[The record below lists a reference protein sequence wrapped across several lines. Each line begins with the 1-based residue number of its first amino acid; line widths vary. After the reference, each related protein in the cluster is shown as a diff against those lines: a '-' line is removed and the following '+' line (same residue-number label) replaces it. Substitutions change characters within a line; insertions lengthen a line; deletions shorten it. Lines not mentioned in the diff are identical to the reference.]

1 MAHLAADLRYAW
13 RSLRQ
18 APVFTAVAVLSIA
31 LGIGANAAIFTLVDQ
46 VLLRLLPVTDPA
58 RMVLLKGPTGDQH
71 YGSNYGDDTLSYPM
85 YEDIRDHNDVFDG
98 MFCRYPLAVQIGF
111 NGSTERANGEL
122 VSGSYFPV
130 LGVGAAAGR
139 VFGPEDDRVAGGH
152 PLAVLSYGYWT
163 SRFLRDPSI
172 IGKAL
177 LINNQMLTVIGV
189 AQEGFAG
196 LDVGETTQVFVP
208 VMMKAQMTPV
218 YLRDSIGSRRSRW
231 VNVFGRLKS
240 NVTAEQAQA
249 HLRPFFHTLLEME
262 VKEPAFARASAYT
275 KTRFLQGQLSV
286 LSGAQGKSRLRGGLR
301 KPLWVLMG
309 LVGGVLLIACANVAG
324 LLVAR
329 AAARQREVAI
339 RLALGASRARIVQQM
354 LVESLL
360 IAFAGS
366 AAGLALAMGATG
378 PLLTLLVPAEQQV
391 AVTAAMDFRLLAFA
405 FGATLLTGVLFGLV
419 PALQAARPRL
429 ATTLK
434 DQAGSVA
441 GGGALRLRKALV
453 VAQVALSLLLL
464 IGAGLFI
471 RSVQRL
477 MTVDLGFRAAQLVS
491 FSVDPTLNGYS
502 RAHRRELHHALLDR
516 LQATPGVDSVALS
529 AIGPLGA
536 GGWDNWITVEGYKTA
551 ESETIDPYFNAVSP
565 GYFPTLGIPLI
576 AGRDFEARDLPPVN
590 PRPGEPAER
599 VAIVSETFAKKYLGG
614 TAHAIGRHIGLGKDP
629 GTPTPIEIIGVSK
642 DARIIKVRE
651 EPPLLVFLP
660 SGDAAGTI
668 LIRTR
673 LDPAQI
679 LPTLRG
685 VVHAIDPNLP
695 IFATRTMEGMIQQST
710 RNERLMANLSA
721 VFGTLAT
728 LLATVGLYGVL
739 AYTVTRRTRE
749 IGIRMALGALRSHV
763 SWLVLREVVLLA
775 AAGMA
780 IALPTAWWLGRFVE
794 SQLYDVAAMDPAAI
808 MAAMTG
814 LAAVALLAG
823 LVPTLRATRIN
834 PVRALRQ
841 D

>member
-1 MAHLAADLRYAW
+1 MTHLAADLRYAW

-18 APVFTAVAVLSIA
+18 APVFTTVAVLSIA
-31 LGIGANAAIFTLVDQ
+31 LGIGANAAIFTLVDR
-46 VLLRLLPVTDPA
+46 VLLRLLPVKDPA
-58 RMVLLKGPTGDQH
+58 QIVLLKGPSGDQH
-71 YGSNYGDDTLSYPM
+71 YGSNYGDDMLSFPL
-85 YEDIRDHNDVFDG
+85 YEDVRDHNDLFDG
-98 MFCRYPLAVQIGF
+98 MFCRFPLALQIGF
-111 NGSTERANGEL
+111 DGGTERANGEI

-139 VFGPEDDRVAGGH
+139 VFGPEDDRVAGAP

-177 LINNQMLTVIGV
+177 RINNQLLTVIGV

-196 LDVGETTQVFVP
+196 LDIGQTTHVFVP
-208 VMMKAQMTPV
+208 VMLKAQMTPV
-218 YLRDSIGSRRSRW
+218 YLRGNVDSRRTRW
-231 VNVFGRLKS
+231 VNVFGRLKPGI
-240 NVTAEQAQA
+240 TAEQAQA
-249 HLRPFFHTLLEME
+249 RLQPFFHSLLEME

-275 KTRFLQGQLSV
+275 RTQFLQGQLRV
-286 LSGAQGKSRLRGGLR
+286 LSGAQGWSRLRGGLR
-301 KPLWVLMG
+301 KPLWVLMA
-309 LVGGVLLIACANVAG
+309 LVGGVLLIACANVAN

-329 AAARQREVAI
+329 AAARQREIAI
-339 RLALGASRARIVQQM
+339 RLALGAGRAHIVQQV

-360 IAFAGS
+360 IAFIGG
-366 AAGLALAMGATG
+366 AAGLALAMGTTG
-378 PLLTLLVPAEQQV
+378 PLLALLVPAEQQV
-391 AVTAAMDFRLLAFA
+391 AVTASLDLRLIAFA
-405 FGATLLTGVLFGLV
+405 FGATALTGVLFGLV
-419 PALQAARPRL
+419 PALQSARPRL
-429 ATTLK
+429 ASTLK

-477 MTVDLGFRAAQLVS
+477 MTVDLGFRAEQLVS
-491 FSVDPTLNGYS
+491 FAVDPTLNGYS
-502 RAHRRELHHALLDR
+502 AARGRELYQALRDR
-516 LQATPGVDSVALS
+516 LQATPGVDSVAFS
-529 AIGPLGA
+529 AINLLGS

-551 ESETIDPYFNAVSP
+551 ENETIDSYFNAVSP
-565 GYFPTLGIPLI
+565 GYFETLGIPLI

-590 PRPGEPAER
+590 PRPGEPDTR
-599 VAIVSETFAKKYLGG
+599 VAIVSETFARRYFAGG
-614 TAHAIGRHIGLGKDP
+614 QAVGRHIGLGKDP

-642 DARIIKVRE
+642 DARVLKVRE

-660 SGDAAGTI
+660 NGGAAGTI

-685 VVHAIDPNLP
+685 VVRAIDPNLP
-695 IFATRTMEGMIQQST
+695 VFATRTVEGMIQQST
-710 RNERLMANLSA
+710 RNERLMASLSA

-749 IGIRMALGALRSHV
+749 IGIRMALGALRGHV

-775 AAGMA
+775 AAGMV
-780 IALPTAWWLGRFVE
+780 IALPAAWWLGRFVE
-794 SQLYDVAAMDPAAI
+794 SQLYDVAAMDPIAI
-808 MAAMTG
+808 AAAMTG

-823 LVPTLRATRIN
+823 LVPTLRAMRIN
-834 PVRALRQ
+834 PIRALRQ

>member
-1 MAHLAADLRYAW
+1 MAHFAADLRYAW

-18 APVFTAVAVLSIA
+18 SPVFTAVAVLSIA

-46 VLLRLLPVTDPA
+46 VLLRLLPVKDPA
-58 RMVLLKGPTGDQH
+58 RMVLLKGPSGAEH
-71 YGSNYGDDTLSYPM
+71 YGSNYGDDTLSYQM

-98 MFCRYPLAVQIGF
+98 TFCRYPLAVQIGF
-111 NGSTERANGEL
+111 NGGTERASGEL

-152 PLAVLSYGYWT
+152 SLAVLSYGYWT

-177 LINNQMLTVIGV
+177 LVNDQLLTVIGV

-196 LDVGETTQVFVP
+196 LDVGQTTQVFVP

-218 YLRDSIGSRRSRW
+218 YLRPHIDSRRSRW

-240 NVTAEQAQA
+240 GVTADQAQA
-249 HLRPFFHTLLEME
+249 HLQPFFHSLLEME

-275 KTRFLQGQLSV
+275 KTQFLQGQLNV
-286 LSGAQGKSRLRGGLR
+286 LSGAQGWSRLRSGLR

-309 LVGGVLLIACANVAG
+309 LVAGVLLIACANVAN

-329 AAARQREVAI
+329 AAARQREIAI
-339 RLALGASRARIVQQM
+339 RLALGATRAHIVQQM

-360 IAFAGS
+360 IAFVGG
-366 AAGLALAMGATG
+366 AAGLALAMAATA
-378 PLLTLLVPAEQQV
+378 PLLALLVPAEQQV
-391 AVTAAMDFRLLAFA
+391 AVTGSMDLRLIAFA
-405 FGATLLTGVLFGLV
+405 FGATVFTGVLFGLL

-477 MTVDLGFRAAQLVS
+477 MTVDLGFRAQHLVS
-491 FSVDPTLNGYS
+491 FSVDPTLNGYG
-502 RAHRRELHHALLDR
+502 RARGRELHQALLDR
-516 LQATPGVDSVALS
+516 LQATPGVDSMAFS
-529 AIGPLGA
+529 AIGLLGS
-536 GGWDNWITVEGYKTA
+536 GGWDNWVTVEGYKSA
-551 ESETIDPYFNAVSP
+551 ESETIDPHFDAVSP
-565 GYFPTLGIPLI
+565 GYFATLGIPLI
-576 AGRDFEARDLPPVN
+576 AGRDFEARDIPAN
-590 PRPGEPAER
+590 RRPGDPESR
-599 VAIVSETFAKKYLGG
+599 VAIVSEAFARKYFAGS
-614 TAHAIGRHIGLGKDP
+614 AQAIGRHIGLGKDP

-651 EPPLLVFLP
+651 EPPFHVFLP
-660 SGDAAGTI
+660 SGDAGGTV

-679 LPTLRG
+679 LPTLRS
-685 VVHAIDPNLP
+685 VVHDIDPNLP
-695 IFATRTMEGMIQQST
+695 MFATRTVEGMIQQST
-710 RNERLMANLSA
+710 RNERLMASLSA

-808 MAAMTG
+808 SAAMAG

-834 PVRALRQ
+834 PIRALRQ

>member
-1 MAHLAADLRYAW
+1 
-13 RSLRQ
+13 
-18 APVFTAVAVLSIA
+18 
-31 LGIGANAAIFTLVDQ
+31 
-46 VLLRLLPVTDPA
+46 
-58 RMVLLKGPTGDQH
+58 
-71 YGSNYGDDTLSYPM
+71 
-85 YEDIRDHNDVFDG
+85 
-98 MFCRYPLAVQIGF
+98 
-111 NGSTERANGEL
+111 
-122 VSGSYFPV
+122 
-130 LGVGAAAGR
+130 
-139 VFGPEDDRVAGGH
+139 
-152 PLAVLSYGYWT
+152 
-163 SRFLRDPSI
+163 
-172 IGKAL
+172 
-177 LINNQMLTVIGV
+177 
-189 AQEGFAG
+189 
-196 LDVGETTQVFVP
+196 VFVP
-208 VMMKAQMTPV
+208 VMLKAQMTPI
-218 YLRDSIGSRRSRW
+218 YLRAKVDSRRDRW

-240 NVTAEQAQA
+240 GITAEQAQA
-249 HLRPFFHTLLEME
+249 RLQPFFHSLIEME
-262 VKEPAFARASAYT
+262 VKEPAFARASAFT
-275 KTRFLQGQLSV
+275 KTQFLQGQLKV
-286 LSGAQGKSRLRGGLR
+286 LSGAQGWSRLRSGLR

-309 LVGGVLLIACANVAG
+309 LVAGVLLIACANVAN

-329 AAARQREVAI
+329 AAARQREIAI

-360 IAFAGS
+360 IAFVGGV
-366 AAGLALAMGATG
+366 AGLALAMGATA

-391 AVTAAMDFRLLAFA
+391 AVTATLDLRLLAFA
-405 FGATLLTGVLFGLV
+405 FGATVVTGVLFGLV

-429 ATTLK
+429 AATLK

-471 RSVQRL
+471 RSIQRL
-477 MTVDLGFRAAQLVS
+477 MTVDLGFRAEQLVT
-491 FSVDPTLNGYS
+491 FALDPTLNGYS
-502 RAHRRELHHALLDR
+502 GAHGRALAEALLDR
-516 LQATPGVDSVALS
+516 LRATPGVDSVAIS

-565 GYFPTLGIPLI
+565 GYFETLGIHLI

-590 PRPGEPAER
+590 PGRELASR
-599 VAIVSETFAKKYLGG
+599 VAIVSEAFARKYFPGG
-614 TAHAIGRHIGLGKDP
+614 QAIGRHIGLGKDL
-629 GTPTPIEIIGVSK
+629 GTPTPIEIIGVSRN
-642 DARIIKVRE
+642 ARIIKMRA
-651 EPPLLVFLP
+651 EPPLQVFLP
-660 SGDAAGTI
+660 GDGAAGTI
-668 LIRTR
+668 LVRTR

-695 IFATRTMEGMIQQST
+695 MFAARTGEGMIQQST
-710 RNERLMANLSA
+710 RNERLMASLSA

-763 SWLVLREVVLLA
+763 SWLVLREVLLLA

-808 MAAMTG
+808 TVAMAG
-814 LAAVALLAG
+814 LGTVALLAG

-834 PVRALRQ
+834 PIRALRQ